1 MFSEAVMRVLSDDS
15 SNFQNNKTKSH
26 TNDVIGLRS
35 EILKCFQCLE
45 CDLWNTGAL
54 IAKDVNFY
62 VDEFLK
68 YSNDSITNQN
78 KFPEK
83 SNTVIQDNKNLNF
96 SKSKKQDTLEN
107 VIEDWEK
114 LFESGDQSDL
124 TIYCR
129 EEEKLKA
136 HSLVLFVRCKEMLNE
151 IIVENDSQKILT
163 WPNVSKHVAKSFLRF
178 LYRYIQHANYR
189 WCFKNGLILRNH

>member
-1 MFSEAVMRVLSDDS
+1 MFSEAVMTVLSDDS
-15 SNFQNNKTKSH
+15 NNFQNYKTKSH
-26 TNDVIGLRS
+26 TNDVELRS
-35 EILKCFQCLE
+35 EILKCFQRQD

-54 IAKDVNFY
+54 SAKNVNFY

-68 YSNDSITNQN
+68 YSNDSIANPN

-83 SNTVIQDNKNLNF
+83 SNTVIQDKNLNF

-163 WPNVSKHVAKSFLRF
+163 WPNISKHVAKSFLRF
-178 LYRYIQHANYR
+178 LYRYIHTNYR
-189 WCFKNGLILRNH
+189 WCFKNGLILRTH